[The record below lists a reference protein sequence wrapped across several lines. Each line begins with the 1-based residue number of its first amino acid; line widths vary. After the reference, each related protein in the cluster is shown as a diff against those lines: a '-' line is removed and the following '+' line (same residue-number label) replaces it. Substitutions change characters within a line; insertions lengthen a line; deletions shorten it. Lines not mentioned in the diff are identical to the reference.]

1 MWIKTKNL
9 LNISF
14 WVKKQNDENANGDVW
29 VKNMISTSVNNVH
42 TLLIFQNLSKVD
54 LDFYYTSSIPIF
66 FSDIFSFVIPF

>member
-1 MWIKTKNL
+1 MWIKTKHL

-14 WVKKQNDENANGDVW
+14 WVKKQNYDNDDGDVW

-42 TLLIFQNLSKVD
+42 TLLIFQILSKVD
-54 LDFYYTSSIPIF
+54 LDFYYISSIPIF

>member
-14 WVKKQNDENANGDVW
+14 WVKKQNDDNDDGDVW

-42 TLLIFQNLSKVD
+42 TLLIFQILSKVD
-54 LDFYYTSSIPIF
+54 LDFYYTSSIRIF
-66 FSDIFSFVIPF
+66 FSGIFSFVIPF

>member
-1 MWIKTKNL
+1 
-9 LNISF
+9 
-14 WVKKQNDENANGDVW
+14 
-29 VKNMISTSVNNVH
+29 MISTSVNNVH